1 MSTQDRLR
9 QWHRL
14 FGINLMEL
22 FAGTRWQVELEREL
36 ALTSQLLD
44 VVIIETTAAVPEQPL
59 QLPDGFDNLRPRN
72 LLTYKSRHESLDAWT
87 LDELIGHYVNDR
99 KTNSEAKDCLRPTED
114 FGLYAVT
121 TRQPQALAKHYPLQP
136 VADQSGIYDLRW
148 GSHIVRIIVL
158 NAIAP
163 KPHNAHWALF
173 ASARDRIRQGMEHY
187 RAQHHAPSGHW
198 ALLERLY
205 LTYLNE
211 APDMAYTMEEFLH
224 ETKEMMLA
232 HLTPD
237 ERLRGLDPEEVL
249 KRYDPETRLQGL
261 DSDEVFK
268 HYDPETRLQGLDPDL
283 IEAWLKKQ
291 RRDH

>member
-1 MSTQDRLR
+1 MTTTDRL
-9 QWHRL
+9 
-14 FGINLMEL
+14 GY
-22 FAGTRWQVELEREL
+22 G
-36 ALTSQLLD
+36 
-44 VVIIETTAAVPEQPL
+44 
-59 QLPDGFDNLRPRN
+59 
-72 LLTYKSRHESLDAWT
+72 
-87 LDELIGHYVNDR
+87 
-99 KTNSEAKDCLRPTED
+99 
-114 FGLYAVT
+114 
-121 TRQPQALAKHYPLQP
+121 
-136 VADQSGIYDLRW
+136 
-148 GSHIVRIIVL
+148 
-158 NAIAP
+158 
-163 KPHNAHWALF
+163 HWALF

-187 RAQHHAPSGHW
+187 RAQHHAPSGYW

-211 APDMAYTMEEFLH
+211 APDMAYTMEEFLR

-261 DSDEVFK
+261 EPDEVLK
-268 HYDPETRLQGLDPDL
+268 RYDPEDVLKRYDPDL